1 MEKWFVRNKEIDY
14 RKISNDLG
22 IDQIVSKILVN
33 RGIHTRESINKFLN
47 TKLDDLHSP
56 NLMKDLSKSVGLI
69 KDKIDNNKKIRIVGD
84 YDVDGVMSV
93 YILYRSL
100 LKLGAKVDYI
110 IPNRVE
116 DGYGLNREIIK
127 RSKED
132 SIDTIITCDNGIAAL
147 QSIELARELG
157 LTIIVTDHHEPVFK
171 ESGKEKE
178 YILPAAQAIINPKQP
193 DCNYPFKEL
202 CGAGI
207 AYKLIDYLFGIYGI
221 SKEESH
227 QLLEFVAIATICDV
241 VDLIDENRI
250 IVKYGLELINST
262 NNIGLKALI
271 EESSIKKDLGVYHI
285 GFIIGPT
292 INASGRLDTAYGA
305 LDLLLSEDTDE
316 AQRLARELRDLNEE
330 RKSFTES
337 GVEKINHQ
345 IENSQIGS
353 EKIIIAYEPEIH
365 ESVAGIV
372 AGRIKDTYNKPTIVL
387 TKGKNDVKGSA
398 RSIKEYN
405 IFAELT
411 KCKDLL
417 NNFGGHSMAAGLSL
431 DIDKVDLLREE
442 LNNITELS
450 ENDLIR
456 KIYIDMALPIEY
468 ISYKLI
474 NNLNRLEPF
483 GKGNSKPLFGD
494 RGLKINK
501 AFKLGKNKNVL
512 KLILESRKGTTVEAL
527 IFNHIKIF
535 EESIISKYGREGLD
549 SIFKGINNNIRLDI
563 LYYPSINEYMGKTSI
578 QIIIQ
583 NYRV

>member
-1 MEKWFVRNKEIDY
+1 
-14 RKISNDLG
+14 
-22 IDQIVSKILVN
+22 
-33 RGIHTRESINKFLN
+33 
-47 TKLDDLHSP
+47 
-56 NLMKDLSKSVGLI
+56 
-69 KDKIDNNKKIRIVGD
+69 
-84 YDVDGVMSV
+84 
-93 YILYRSL
+93 
-100 LKLGAKVDYI
+100 
-110 IPNRVE
+110 
-116 DGYGLNREIIK
+116 
-127 RSKED
+127 
-132 SIDTIITCDNGIAAL
+132 
-147 QSIELARELG
+147 
-157 LTIIVTDHHEPVFK
+157 
-171 ESGKEKE
+171 
-178 YILPAAQAIINPKQP
+178 
-193 DCNYPFKEL
+193 
-202 CGAGI
+202 
-207 AYKLIDYLFGIYGI
+207 
-221 SKEESH
+221 
-227 QLLEFVAIATICDV
+227 
-241 VDLIDENRI
+241 
-250 IVKYGLELINST
+250 
-262 NNIGLKALI
+262 
-271 EESSIKKDLGVYHI
+271 
-285 GFIIGPT
+285 
-292 INASGRLDTAYGA
+292 
-305 LDLLLSEDTDE
+305 
-316 AQRLARELRDLNEE
+316 
-330 RKSFTES
+330 
-337 GVEKINHQ
+337 
-345 IENSQIGS
+345 
-353 EKIIIAYEPEIH
+353 
-365 ESVAGIV
+365 
-372 AGRIKDTYNKPTIVL
+372 KDTYNKPTIVL

-450 ENDLIR
+450 KNNLIR
-456 KIYIDMALPIEY
+456 KIYIDMDLHIEY